1 MSKNLNRRDFIKTTT
16 ATTAGVATIASGIT
30 LTTFVNA
37 ILKILDEKSHD
48 IFHSF
53 HYRFLCHLQN

>member
-37 ILKILDEKSHD
+37 NESPVTNEKRWGMLIDTNKLDGLKK
-48 IFHSF
+48 
-53 HYRFLCHLQN
+53 